1 MDKVLGKLNMPTP
14 KSEIKYRV
22 GTIYDKI
29 NGKATVLSYVDARY
43 VQDTLDNLVG
53 TENWENRFYEAKGA
67 LFCEITIN
75 LGSVKISKSDCG
87 TESDIA
93 PAKGEASD
101 AFKRAA
107 VMFGIGRDLYSAETH
122 FADLKKKGSKWVL
135 PRDWKPENKPTKRSG
150 GMSQVAAELDEKYDG
165 SEGVDLEKEMT
176 TEDVADNL
184 GGEVIGDDVEP
195 KIKNIINFGTKY
207 KGKDWS
213 EADDGYVNWCSGKDG
228 KGGSV
233 VDWQKQQGLEEWERR
248 NSKKEDNPI
257 PE

>member
-1 MDKVLGKLNMPTP
+1 MPVNIHGKEYYTVVERMEKMNKKTSGDYSLNT
-14 KSEIKYRV
+14 ELIKLDSGFV
-22 GTIYDKI
+22 VV
-29 NGKATVLSYVDARY
+29 KATLSFGGNEYAGHAMEEIGSSQINTTSALENCETSAIGRS
-43 VQDTLDNLVG
+43 LASAGFHG
-53 TENWENRFYEAKGA
+53 TEFCSANELENA
-67 LFCEITIN
+67 LQQQKQ
-75 LGSVKISKSDCG
+75 S
-87 TESDIA
+87 
-93 PAKGEASD
+93 
-101 AFKRAA
+101 
-107 VMFGIGRDLYSAETH
+107 
-122 FADLKKKGSKWVL
+122 
-135 PRDWKPENKPTKRSG
+135 KPTKRSG

-165 SEGVDLEKEMT
+165 SEGIDLEKEMT
-176 TEDVADNL
+176 TEDVANNL

-195 KIKNIINFGTKY
+195 KIKNIVNFGTKY